1 MSKQFNRLSYLA
13 CSLEFGY
20 IFLWKIIATLGYIPK
35 LPPPK
40 HWLVW
45 NSKGGDREGATD
57 LRSYCYAA
65 AASEQSVMSD
75 KRE

>member
-1 MSKQFNRLSYLA
+1 MEDHRH
-13 CSLEFGY
+13 FG
-20 IFLWKIIATLGYIPK
+20 LHPKIN
-35 LPPPK
+35 PPPPKKKKK